1 MKKLL
6 VFLCAIFLV
15 FSTTGI
21 AGATYITELES
32 NNSFDSAQNLDGAF
46 SLDVDSNIF
55 LSTTYLHT
63 SVEATNDSMEDVD
76 YFEFTVS
83 QAGISGFFDI
93 DKGFKQSQPVDT
105 IMGLF
110 NSDNDILAYNDDS
123 APDPDLDPGSKSE
136 HDSFIGYYTFP
147 DPGTYYVAVTG
158 WRDYPINLLWET
170 DDLFR
175 PDGVWG
181 GLSLKNDV
189 TLDMNA
195 IEGTDKNGKYILHV
209 SLSSP
214 VPEPATMLL
223 VGFGLVGLAG
233 IGRKKFYKE

>member
-6 VFLCAIFLV
+6 VFLCTIFLV
-15 FSTTGI
+15 FSTTEM

-32 NNSFDSAQNLDGAF
+32 NNSFALAQNLDGAF

-55 LSTTYLHT
+55 SSTTYLHA
-63 SVEATNDSMEDVD
+63 SVDATNASKEDVD
-76 YFEFTVS
+76 YFSFTVS

-93 DKGFKQSQPVDT
+93 DNGSKQHQPVDT

-110 NSDNDILAYNDDS
+110 DSNYYIRAYNDDS

-136 HDSFIGYYTFP
+136 YDSFIGVYTFP
-147 DPGTYYVAVTG
+147 VSGTYYLAVTS
-158 WRDYPINLLWET
+158 WRDYVINCNSC
-170 DDLFR
+170 DLFR

-181 GLSLKNDV
+181 GSSLTDYGP
-189 TLDMNA
+189 LDMNA
-195 IEGTDKNGKYILHV
+195 VGGTDNNGKYILHV